1 MAILNCLW
9 VGALAGLVA
18 SRLIRHRT
26 RLAPLASSVA
36 VGVLGA
42 LLGGLAVA
50 WAGKSAGDFPRSDLM
65 AAAIGAGVV
74 LLVWS
79 ALQKMLLNAP
89 TGKNPAEG
97 G

>member
-18 SRLIRHRT
+18 SRWIRHRT

-50 WAGKSAGDFPRSDLM
+50 WAGTSDGEFARGDFM

-74 LLVWS
+74 LAAWS
-79 ALQKMLLNAP
+79 ALQKLLLNAP